1 MHVCLRQSLYQCSL
15 RSRRVAEILLSPRLA
30 SGAPEDGGAGGPAQG
45 GMQHRA
51 RVQRGSESD
60 APAAPHAARE
70 RRRWKARRALGHL
83 GGAHQGC
90 TKKQVARVPRLLQR
104 ERKGEKAEGGGA
116 RALTSPRNCR
126 CTAPRTSGAP
136 AGRRS
141 APGRPAAR
149 RRGCTC
155 HELSH
160 DRRELLRQAILGAR
174 LVIGTLRHK
183 TCKLR
188 QQLERAAFR
197 VGFLARGPEAEDQGA
212 PHVLEATDAALLPQ
226 EADLLPRLELNPC
239 RLHELLEDILDLI
252 LLLGRGTVIGGQQ
265 RVAGRLVQP
274 PDAQEGQRDGLVT
287 AGHGYRRGWLG
298 RAGAAAHMA

>member
-1 MHVCLRQSLYQCSL
+1 MHSLYQCSL

-30 SGAPEDGGAGGPAQG
+30 SGAPAPAPPLPGGTVAPGGPYAARGGRGPPRRQGPHWTGPMGQG
-45 GMQHRA
+45 GRT
-51 RVQRGSESD
+51 E
-60 APAAPHAARE
+60 
-70 RRRWKARRALGHL
+70 
-83 GGAHQGC
+83 
-90 TKKQVARVPRLLQR
+90 
-104 ERKGEKAEGGGA
+104 GGA

-298 RAGAAAHMA
+298 RAGAAAHMAAVVPVLTS

>member
-60 APAAPHAARE
+60 APAAPHAARPS
-70 RRRWKARRALGHL
+70 A
-83 GGAHQGC
+83 
-90 TKKQVARVPRLLQR
+90 PPLLAAP
-104 ERKGEKAEGGGA
+104 EGGA

-298 RAGAAAHMA
+298 RAGAAAHMAAVVPVLTS

>member
-1 MHVCLRQSLYQCSL
+1 MAPTGRDCPGLPQPS
-15 RSRRVAEILLSPRLA
+15 APPLLA
-30 SGAPEDGGAGGPAQG
+30 APE
-45 GMQHRA
+45 
-51 RVQRGSESD
+51 
-60 APAAPHAARE
+60 
-70 RRRWKARRALGHL
+70 
-83 GGAHQGC
+83 
-90 TKKQVARVPRLLQR
+90 
-104 ERKGEKAEGGGA
+104 GGA

-298 RAGAAAHMA
+298 RAGAAAHMAAVVPVLTS